1 MDTSIAV
8 HALMGTPRAAT
19 WFDEVT
25 GHEDTVLVSTR
36 LLQTELTR
44 ALRRDNVPVADRE
57 AVLANIGL
65 APVTEAI
72 LTGAEAITEHVK
84 TLDAIHLATALA
96 MGSDVVVASHDANL
110 KRVAEIFQL
119 PRREGVVSRH
129 PPLVVRQH
137 EPVPSRSS

>member
-1 MDTSIAV
+1 
-8 HALMGTPRAAT
+8 MGTPRAAS

-25 GHEDTVLVSTR
+25 SDQQTVLVSSR

-57 AVLANIGL
+57 AVLANVGL

-72 LTGAEAITEHVK
+72 LTGTEAITEHVK

-96 MGSDVVVASHDANL
+96 IGSDVVVASHDANL
-110 KRVAEIFQL
+110 KRVAEIL
-119 PRREGVVSRH
+119 GLSARDPIEDAPGG
-129 PPLVVRQH
+129 
-137 EPVPSRSS
+137 

>member
-1 MDTSIAV
+1 MVTRYYIDTSIAV
-8 HALMGTPRAAT
+8 HALMGTPRAAS

-25 GHEDTVLVSTR
+25 RHEDTVLVSSR

-96 MGSDVVVASHDANL
+96 LGSDMVVASHDANL
-110 KRVAEIFQL
+110 KRVAEMLGLSAHDPIEDA
-119 PRREGVVSRH
+119 PT
-129 PPLVVRQH
+129 
-137 EPVPSRSS
+137 